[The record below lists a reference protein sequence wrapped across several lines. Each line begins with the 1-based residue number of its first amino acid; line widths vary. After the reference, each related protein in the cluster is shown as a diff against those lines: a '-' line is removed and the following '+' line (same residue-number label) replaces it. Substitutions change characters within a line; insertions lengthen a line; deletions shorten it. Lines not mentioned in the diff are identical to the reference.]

1 MDIEVRTH
9 DGLPGGSVRADWEL
23 LVEDDPDAT
32 VFHTPRYLQ
41 TWVSVLGDEVTPRIR
56 TVHRGDRLIGLIP
69 EGYARTGSPTGPVE
83 VVRFLGGTEVTD
95 YLGPVARREDRGDV
109 VAAYLRELAHD
120 VDWDEVV
127 VGGLARDAG
136 WAESF
141 RTQASEAG
149 LKIFSADVEDV
160 CPRIDLSG
168 GYEVYLDSLPGKQR
182 HEMRR
187 KSRKL
192 ARDAGEV
199 RVADVA
205 PDKVPDQLEVF
216 FEMANETETEKAR
229 FFRKESMRE
238 FFRALAREFA
248 DDRIFR
254 LHVLDVGARP
264 AAATISLV
272 WGGEWGLYNS
282 AFDPSLRTLAPGMV
296 LVSEL
301 IQQASREGN
310 RVFDLLRG
318 DEPYKYRF
326 GAVDR
331 PLDRLIL
338 VRG

>member
-9 DGLPGGSVRADWEL
+9 DGLPAGTLRADWEVL
-23 LVEDDPDAT
+23 AEEDPDAT
-32 VFHTPRYLQ
+32 IFHTPRYLQ
-41 TWVSVLGDEVTPRIR
+41 TWVTVLGGDITPRVR
-56 TVHRGDRLIGLIP
+56 TVHRGGRLIGLVP

-95 YLGPVARREDRGDV
+95 YLGPIARREDRADV
-109 VAAYLRELAHD
+109 VAAYLRELGSD

-127 VGGLARDAG
+127 IGGLARDAG
-136 WAESF
+136 WADAF
-141 RTQASEAG
+141 RAEASPVG
-149 LKIFSADVEDV
+149 LKIFGSDVEDV

-168 GYEVYLDSLPGKQR
+168 GYDAYLASLPGKQR

-187 KSRKL
+187 KARKL
-192 ARDAGEV
+192 ARDAGEI
-199 RVADVA
+199 RLADVA
-205 PDKVPDQLEVF
+205 PDMIPEQLEVF

-229 FFRKESMRE
+229 FFRKEAMRD
-238 FFRALAREFA
+238 FFRALAAEFA
-248 DDRIFR
+248 SDRIFR

-272 WGGEWGLYNS
+272 WGREWGLYNS

-296 LVSEL
+296 LVGEL
-301 IQQASREGN
+301 IEQASKEGID
-310 RVFDLLRG
+310 VFDLLRG
-318 DEPYKYRF
+318 DEPYKYRL

-338 VRG
+338 VRN

>member
-9 DGLPGGSVRADWEL
+9 DGLPEGALRAEWEL
-23 LVEDDPDAT
+23 LAEDDPEAT

-41 TWVSVLGDEVTPRIR
+41 TWMAVLGDEITPRVR
-56 TVHRGDRLIGLIP
+56 TVHRGDRLVGLVP

-95 YLGPVARREDRGDV
+95 YLGPIARREDRGDV
-109 VAAYLRELAHD
+109 VAAYLTELSRD

-136 WAESF
+136 WAEAF
-141 RTQASEAG
+141 RNQAGEIG
-149 LKIFSADVEDV
+149 LKIFGADVEDV

-168 GYEVYLDSLPGKQR
+168 GYDRYLDSLPGKQR

-187 KSRKL
+187 KARKL
-192 ARDAGEV
+192 ARDAGEI
-199 RVADVA
+199 RVHEVA
-205 PDKVPDQLEVF
+205 AGKVMSELEVF
-216 FEMANETETEKAR
+216 FDMANETETEKAR
-229 FFRKESMRE
+229 FFRKETMRE
-238 FFRALAREFA
+238 FFRALAAEFA
-248 DDRIFR
+248 EDRVFR
-254 LHVLDVGARP
+254 LHVLDVGGRP

-272 WGGEWGLYNS
+272 WGREWGLYNS

-296 LVSEL
+296 LVGEL
-301 IQQASREGN
+301 IQQAAREGVA
-310 RVFDLLRG
+310 VFDLLRG

-338 VRG
+338 VRD